1 MITPEGDIQDLLT
14 DICDDA
20 DSDYFTNVHDYHEL
34 TVIDND
40 DIEYLNDVEA
50 LWAAIIGV
58 LKTEIGTVDG
68 VGLETYGS
76 RLLSLIGEN
85 TSWFN
90 AELAKVYIRETVSQ
104 FQGYVLSF
112 PTIEVFEP
120 TPETSDRRTMVIRI
134 TVDSVFGEFTRTMY
148 L

>member
-20 DSDYFTNVHDYHEL
+20 ESDYFTNVHNYHEL
-34 TVIDND
+34 TVIED

-50 LWAAIIGV
+50 LWAAIVGV
-58 LKTEIGTVDG
+58 LKTEVGTVDG
-68 VGLETYGS
+68 VGLENYGS

-90 AELAKVYIRETVSQ
+90 AELAKVYINETIPQ

-112 PTIEVFEP
+112 PSIEIFEP
-120 TPETSDRRTMVIRI
+120 TPETSDRRTMII
-134 TVDSVFGEFTRTMY
+134 QLTVDSVFGRFTRKFYM
-148 L
+148 

>member
-1 MITPEGDIQDLLT
+1 MTPEGDIQDLLT

-20 DSDYFTNVHDYHEL
+20 ISDYFTNVHDYHEL
-34 TVIDND
+34 TVIEED
-40 DIEYLNDVEA
+40 DIQYLNDVEA

-68 VGLETYGS
+68 VGLEGYGS

-90 AELAKVYIRETVSQ
+90 AELAKVYIRETIPQ
-104 FQGYVLSF
+104 FQGYVIDF
-112 PTIEVFEP
+112 PSIEIFEP
-120 TPETSDRRTMVIRI
+120 TPETSDRRTMII
-134 TVDSVFGEFTRTMY
+134 KLTVNSVFGQFTRTFYM
-148 L
+148 

>member
-20 DSDYFTNVHDYHEL
+20 ESDYFTNVHNYHEL
-34 TVIDND
+34 TVIED

-50 LWAAIIGV
+50 LWAAIVGV
-58 LKTEIGTVDG
+58 LKTEVGTVDG
-68 VGLETYGS
+68 VGLENYGS
-76 RLLSLIGEN
+76 RLLSLIGED

-90 AELAKVYIRETVSQ
+90 AELAKVYINETIPQ

-112 PTIEVFEP
+112 PSIEVFEP
-120 TPETSDRRTMVIRI
+120 TPETSDRRTMIIKI
-134 TVDSVFGEFTRTMY
+134 TVDSIFGRFTRELYM
-148 L
+148 

>member
-20 DSDYFTNVHDYHEL
+20 ESDYFTNVHNYHEL
-34 TVIDND
+34 TVIEN

-50 LWAAIIGV
+50 LWAAIVGV
-58 LKTEIGTVDG
+58 LKTEVGTVDG
-68 VGLETYGS
+68 VGLENYGS
-76 RLLSLIGEN
+76 RLLSLIGEH

-90 AELAKVYIRETVSQ
+90 AELAKVYINETIPQ

-112 PTIEVFEP
+112 PSIEVFEP
-120 TPETSDRRTMVIRI
+120 TPETSDRRTMII
-134 TVDSVFGEFTRTMY
+134 KLTVDSVFGRFTRELYM
-148 L
+148 

>member
-20 DSDYFTNVHDYHEL
+20 ESDYFTNVHNYHEL
-34 TVIDND
+34 TVIED

-50 LWAAIIGV
+50 LWAAIVGV
-58 LKTEIGTVDG
+58 LKTEVGTVDG
-68 VGLETYGS
+68 VGLENYGS

-90 AELAKVYIRETVSQ
+90 AELAKVYINETIPQ

-112 PTIEVFEP
+112 PSIEVFEP
-120 TPETSDRRTMVIRI
+120 TPETSDRRTMIIKI
-134 TVDSVFGEFTRTMY
+134 TVDSIFGRFTRELYM
-148 L
+148 